1 MNSCMHILL
10 LSWRRWR
17 PRWQRVGGCL
27 SWISLLITLPVVAAD
42 PPWPG
47 QRFDVGGHALHLHCL
62 GRGQPAVILD
72 AGLGGSASDWRQ
84 VQSSLAKTTQV
95 CTYDRAGY
103 GASDPG
109 PLPRT
114 SGRLAAEL
122 RTLLA
127 NARIPP
133 PYVLA
138 GHSFGGYNLRLF
150 ASLYPQDT
158 AGLVLVDSPHE
169 GQMAFFEQFL
179 LRQIDPQGVL
189 QGFLQPDFLNPLL
202 QTLDVEPF
210 AALLGLPVGALRAVL
225 GELAAFRDSSQEL
238 RTADLSP
245 DLPLVVIIH
254 GRRLL
259 PDGALG
265 DQMEQQWLMLQRDLV
280 ARQRNGKL
288 VIAQDSGHLIPLT
301 QPELIVA
308 AIRPLLVTPSRR

>member
-1 MNSCMHILL
+1 MNSVMHILFGG
-10 LSWRRWR
+10 RRWGR
-17 PRWQRVGGCL
+17 LGRLLGCCL
-27 SWISLLITLPVVAAD
+27 SWITLLITLPAVAAD

-47 QRFDVGGHALHLHCL
+47 QRFDVGGHALQLYCL
-62 GRGQPAVILD
+62 GRGRPAVILD

-84 VQSSLAKTTQV
+84 VQAALAKTTQV

-150 ASLYPQDT
+150 ANLYPQDT

-179 LRQIDPQGVL
+179 LRQIDPQGAL

-202 QTLDVEPF
+202 QSLDVEPF
-210 AALLGLPVGALRAVL
+210 AALLGLPVGTLRAMV

-238 RTADLSP
+238 RNADLSP
-245 DLPLVVIIH
+245 DLPLVVIMH
-254 GRRLL
+254 GRRVL
-259 PDGALG
+259 PEGSLS
-265 DQMEQQWLMLQRDLV
+265 DQMEQQWLALQRDLV

-288 VIAQDSGHLIPLT
+288 IIAQDSGHLIPLT

-308 AIRPLLVTPSRR
+308 AIRPLLVAPPRR